1 MAQYDPNKRYTWT
14 PEDKFELTGQEFGL
28 ILNTIRSYLMS
39 EDAARYNLML
49 QTNEVIQNI
58 MAKGVEADIIKEAPQ
73 EPAEAPVMEVLKQ
86 KSNMSAKKK
95 MLKRKDGTY
104 SQRGLWDN
112 IRANRGSGR
121 KPTKAMLEQERK
133 IRGKTKKK

>member
-49 QTNEVIQNI
+49 QTNEVIENI
-58 MAKGVEADIIKEAPQ
+58 MAKEWKLIL
-73 EPAEAPVMEVLKQ
+73 LK
-86 KSNMSAKKK
+86 KLHKNL
-95 MLKRKDGTY
+95 LKHQQWKY
-104 SQRGLWDN
+104 
-112 IRANRGSGR
+112 
-121 KPTKAMLEQERK
+121 
-133 IRGKTKKK
+133 